1 MVTSQQTQIQIPL
14 TIERLE
20 KLLNVLR
27 SKLGSKYYA
36 IEKPDSI
43 DIYYVTLEDS
53 SLKTLCYDVMFDISE
68 DNQLK
73 IINLE
78 EIPEDVCPYYIIDNV
93 IFADNVEIVNIPE
106 VLDVSSRFYSRVE
119 IRYTDYVSYDIV
131 TLLVKYDEYSVLIIV
146 FAKGY

>member
-1 MVTSQQTQIQIPL
+1 MVAQEQAQIQIPL
-14 TIERLE
+14 TIEKLE

-36 IEKPDSI
+36 IENPDSI

-78 EIPEDVCPYYIIDNV
+78 EIPEDVCPYYIIDNI
-93 IFADNVEIVNIPE
+93 IFADNVENVNIPE

-131 TLLVKYDEYSVLIIV
+131 TLLVKYDEYSLLIIV